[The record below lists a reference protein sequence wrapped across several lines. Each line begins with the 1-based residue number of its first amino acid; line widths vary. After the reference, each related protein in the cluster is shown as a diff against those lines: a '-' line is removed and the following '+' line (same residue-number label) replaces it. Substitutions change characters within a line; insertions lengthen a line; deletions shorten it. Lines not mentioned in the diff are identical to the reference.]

1 MGRKTGREFIA
12 SMLRSDQILATV
24 EMIQKENLDVRTV
37 TMGINLLDCRTGDV
51 GSTCERIEQKI
62 SDLAG
67 NFVSTCS
74 TVSKRLGIPVVN
86 KRISVTPIAFVG
98 AGFDRKGFVELALC
112 LDRAAT
118 AVGVDILGGFS
129 AQVEK
134 GMTATDR
141 EYIASIPEA
150 LARTEKV
157 CASINIATTQ
167 KGINMDA
174 LAIIGHTIKDL
185 AEMTRDQGGFGAAK
199 FVVFCNQPG
208 DNPFMA
214 GAIHGLE
221 EADAVLNVG
230 VSGPGVIARSLERL
244 IGHHQN
250 GERLR
255 LDEIAEEIKQ
265 TTFRV
270 TRCGELIGRQ
280 VSKALGIEFGV
291 VDLSLAPTPT
301 IGDSVGEIFKI
312 LGVDSVGAPGSTAI
326 LAMLNDAVK
335 KGGIFASK
343 TVGGL
348 SGAFIPV
355 MEDAVLAEAVGDG
368 SLCLEKLEAMT
379 CVCSVGLDMVA
390 IPGSVDADTISAIIA
405 DEMALG
411 MVNHKT
417 TAARL
422 IPVPGKE
429 AGDYVSFG
437 GLFGASPIMEVRN
450 AGKSSRFMAWGGRIP
465 APIHSFK
472 N

>member
-1 MGRKTGREFIA
+1 
-12 SMLRSDQILATV
+12 MLRSDQILATV

-37 TMGINLLDCRTGDV
+37 TMGISLLDCRG
-51 GSTCERIEQKI
+51 GNIEQTCKKI
-62 SDLAG
+62 HTRITDYAG
-67 NFVSTCS
+67 NFVATCDKI
-74 TVSKRLGIPVVN
+74 SKKYGIPVVN
-86 KRISVTPIAFVG
+86 KRIAVTPIAFVG
-98 AGFDRKGFVELALC
+98 AGFFQDDFVQIAKT
-112 LDRAAT
+112 LDQAAK

-134 GMTATDR
+134 GMTNTDL
-141 EYIASIPEA
+141 EFIASIPQA
-150 LARTEKV
+150 LAQTERV
-157 CASINIATTQ
+157 CSSINIGTTQ

-174 LAIIGHTIKDL
+174 LAMMGKTIKEL
-185 AEMTRDQGGFGAAK
+185 AEMTADQGGFGAAK

-214 GAIHGLE
+214 GAIHGIE

-230 VSGPGVIARSLERL
+230 VSGPGVIARALERL
-244 IGHHQN
+244 IQKHPEPGS
-250 GERLR
+250 LK

-270 TRCGELIGRQ
+270 TRCGELIGRA
-280 VSKALGIEFGV
+280 VSKSLGIEFGV

-312 LGVDSVGAPGSTAI
+312 LGVDAVGAPGSTAI

-379 CVCSVGLDMVA
+379 CVCSVGLDMIA

-411 MVNHKT
+411 MINSKT

-422 IPVPGKE
+422 IPVPGKDV
-429 AGDYVSFG
+429 GDSVSFG
-437 GLFGASPIMEVRN
+437 GLFGASPIMPIRN
-450 AGKSSRFMAWGGRIP
+450 IGKSSRFIAWGGRIP

>member
-1 MGRKTGREFIA
+1 
-12 SMLRSDQILATV
+12 MLRSDQILSTV

-37 TMGINLLDCRTGDV
+37 TMGINLLDCRSGNIEE
-51 GSTCERIEQKI
+51 TCTKIEAKI
-62 SDLAG
+62 VTFAG
-67 NFVSTCS
+67 NFVATCNEM
-74 TVSKRLGIPVVN
+74 SKKYGIPVVN
-86 KRISVTPIAFVG
+86 KRISVTPIAMVG
-98 AGFDRKGFVELALC
+98 AGLKKDDFIEIAKT

-118 AVGVDILGGFS
+118 RVGVDILGGYS

-134 GMTATDR
+134 GMTETDR
-141 EYIASIPEA
+141 EFIASIPEA
-150 LARTEKV
+150 LAQTEKICSSV
-157 CASINIATTQ
+157 NIATTN

-174 LAIIGHTIKDL
+174 LAIMGQTVKDL
-185 AEMTRDQGGFGAAK
+185 AEKTADSGGFGAAK

-214 GAIHGLE
+214 GAIHGVE
-221 EADAVLNVG
+221 EAEAVLNVG
-230 VSGPGVIARSLERL
+230 VSGPGVIARALERL
-244 IGHHQN
+244 IETHQP
-250 GERLR
+250 GTLQF
-255 LDEIAEEIKQ
+255 DELAEEIKQ

-270 TRCGELIGRQ
+270 TRCGELIGRA
-280 VSKALGIEFGV
+280 VSMSLGVEFGV

-312 LGVDSVGAPGSTAI
+312 LGVDAVGAPGSTAI

-355 MEDAVLAEAVGDG
+355 MEDAVLADAVGDG
-368 SLCLEKLEAMT
+368 SLTLEKLESMT
-379 CVCSVGLDMVA
+379 CVCSVGLDMIA
-390 IPGSVDADTISAIIA
+390 IPGSVDADTIAAIIA

-411 MVNHKT
+411 VINSKT

-429 AGDYVSFG
+429 VGDHVSFG
-437 GLFGASPIMEVRN
+437 GLFGASPIMPINNV
-450 AGKSSRFMAWGGRIP
+450 GKSSRFVAWGGRMP

>member
-1 MGRKTGREFIA
+1 
-12 SMLRSDQILATV
+12 MLRSDQILATV

-37 TMGINLLDCRTGDV
+37 TMGINLLDCRASSV
-51 GSTCERIEQKI
+51 AETCRKIEDRISEK
-62 SDLAG
+62 AG
-67 NFVSTCS
+67 KFVETCNL
-74 TVSKRLGIPVVN
+74 VSRKLGIPVVN
-86 KRISVTPIAFVG
+86 KRISITPISFVG
-98 AGFDRKGFVELALC
+98 AGYRRDDFVALATS
-112 LDRAAT
+112 LDKAAA

-134 GMTATDR
+134 GMTETDR
-141 EYIASIPEA
+141 EYILSLPEA
-150 LARTEKV
+150 LAVSNTV
-157 CASINIATTQ
+157 CASLNLASSQ

-174 LAIIGHTIKDL
+174 LAMLGPTIKEI
-185 AEMTRDQGGFGAAK
+185 AGRTADQGGFGAAK

-214 GAIHGLE
+214 GAIHGVE
-221 EADAVLNVG
+221 EADTVLNVG

-244 IGHHQN
+244 ISSRKGRN
-250 GERLR
+250 TDLK

-270 TRCGELIGRQ
+270 TRCGELVGRQ
-280 VSKALGIEFGV
+280 VSDILGVSFGV
-291 VDLSLAPTPT
+291 VDLSLAPTPKV
-301 IGDSVGEIFKI
+301 GDSVGEILHI
-312 LGVDSVGAPGSTAI
+312 LGVDAIGAPGSTAI

-355 MEDAVLAEAVGDG
+355 MEDAMLADAVGNDH
-368 SLCLEKLEAMT
+368 LCLEKLEAMT
-379 CVCSVGLDMVA
+379 CVCSVGIDMVA
-390 IPGSVDADTISAIIA
+390 IPGSVDGDTISAIIA

-411 MVNHKT
+411 MVNNKT
-417 TAARL
+417 TAVRI

-429 AGDYVSFG
+429 VGDSVSFG
-437 GLFGASPIMEVRN
+437 GLFGASPIMAVRN
-450 AGKSSRFMAWGGRIP
+450 AGKSSRFIGWGGRIP
-465 APIHSFK
+465 APVHSFK

>member
-1 MGRKTGREFIA
+1 
-12 SMLRSDQILATV
+12 MLRSDQILATV

-37 TMGINLLDCRTGDV
+37 TMGINLLDCRGGNVQTTCDNIEKKI
-51 GSTCERIEQKI
+51 GS
-62 SDLAG
+62 LAQ
-67 NFVSTCS
+67 NFVPTCDRIGR
-74 TVSKRLGIPVVN
+74 KLGIPVVN
-86 KRISVTPIAFVG
+86 KRISVTPIALVG
-98 AGFDRKGFVELALC
+98 AGFNRYEFIELAKC
-112 LDRAAT
+112 LDRSAT
-118 AVGVDILGGFS
+118 IAGVDILGGFS

-134 GMTATDR
+134 GLSESDR
-141 EYIASIPEA
+141 EYILSIPQA
-150 LARTEKV
+150 LAETRKV
-157 CASINIATTQ
+157 CASINIASSQ

-174 LAIIGHTIKDL
+174 LAMVGQTVKDL
-185 AEMTRDQGGFGAAK
+185 AEVTQDQGGFGAAK

-214 GAIHGLE
+214 GAIHGTG

-244 IGHHQN
+244 IDNKGAEN
-250 GERLR
+250 LL
-255 LDEIAEEIKQ
+255 LDDIAEEIKQ

-280 VSKALGIEFGV
+280 VSRELGIEFGV

-301 IGDSVGEIFKI
+301 IGDSVGEILHI
-312 LGVDSVGAPGSTAI
+312 LGVDAIGAPGSTAI
-326 LAMLNDAVK
+326 VAMLNDAVK

-355 MEDAVLAEAVGDG
+355 MEDAVLADAVGRDE
-368 SLCLEKLEAMT
+368 LCMEKLEAMT
-379 CVCSVGLDMVA
+379 SVCSVGLDMVA
-390 IPGSVDADTISAIIA
+390 IPGSVDAETISALIA
-405 DEMALG
+405 DEMAIG
-411 MVNHKT
+411 MVNNKT

-429 AGDYVSFG
+429 AGEHISFG
-437 GLFGASPIMEVRN
+437 GLFGASPIMPVRN
-450 AGKSSRFMAWGGRIP
+450 VGKSGRFVSWGGRMP
-465 APIHSFK
+465 APVHSFK

>member
-1 MGRKTGREFIA
+1 
-12 SMLRSDQILATV
+12 MLRSDQILATV

-37 TMGINLLDCRTGDV
+37 TMGINLLDCRGGDV
-51 GSTCERIEQKI
+51 AATCQKIEERIH
-62 SDLAG
+62 SYAG
-67 NFVSTCS
+67 NFVATCNE
-74 TVSKRLGIPVVN
+74 VSKALGIPVVN

-98 AGFDRKGFVELALC
+98 AGFDRYGFIEIAKC

-141 EYIASIPEA
+141 EFIASIPEA
-150 LARTEKV
+150 ISCTKKV

-174 LAIIGHTIKDL
+174 LAMIGRTVKDL
-185 AEMTRDQGGFGAAK
+185 AELTADQNGFGAAK

-230 VSGPGVIARSLERL
+230 VSGPGVIARALERL
-244 IGHHQN
+244 IAKDTDHK
-250 GERLR
+250 LT
-255 LDEIAEEIKQ
+255 LDKIAEEIKQ

-270 TRCGELIGRQ
+270 TRCGELVGRQ
-280 VSKALGIEFGV
+280 VSKKLGIEFGV
-291 VDLSLAPTPT
+291 VDLSLAPTPAV
-301 IGDSVGEIFKI
+301 GDSVGEIFKI

-326 LAMLNDAVK
+326 LALLNDAVK

-379 CVCSVGLDMVA
+379 CVCSVGLDMVP
-390 IPGSVDADTISAIIA
+390 IPGSVDAETIAAIIA

-411 MVNHKT
+411 MINGKT

-422 IPVPGKE
+422 IPIPGKE
-429 AGDYVSFG
+429 AGEYVSFG
-437 GLFGASPIMEVRN
+437 GLFGASPIMKVN
-450 AGKSSRFMAWGGRIP
+450 NVGKSGRFIRWGGRIP

>member
-1 MGRKTGREFIA
+1 
-12 SMLRSDQILATV
+12 MLRSDQILATV

-37 TMGINLLDCRTGDV
+37 TMGINLLDCRG
-51 GSTCERIEQKI
+51 GSVEETCEKIERKI
-62 SDLAG
+62 DAYAG
-67 NFVSTCS
+67 NFVATCNDIS
-74 TVSKRLGIPVVN
+74 RSLGIPVVN

-98 AGFDRKGFVELALC
+98 AGFDQHGFVELAKS
-112 LDRAAT
+112 LDRAAS

-134 GMTATDR
+134 GMSTTDL
-141 EYIASIPEA
+141 EYIKSLPEA
-150 LARTEKV
+150 LAQTDKV
-157 CASINIATTQ
+157 CASINIGTTQ

-174 LAIIGHTIKDL
+174 LAMMGHTIKAI
-185 AEMTRDQGGFGAAK
+185 AEKTRDQGGFGAAK

-221 EADAVLNVG
+221 EAEAVLNVG
-230 VSGPGVIARSLERL
+230 VSGPGVIARALERL
-244 IGHHQN
+244 IQGRKGN
-250 GERLR
+250 GRLR
-255 LDEIAEEIKQ
+255 LDEIADEIKQ

-270 TRCGELIGRQ
+270 TRCGELIGRK
-280 VSKALGIEFGV
+280 VSRALGIEFGV

-312 LGVDSVGAPGSTAI
+312 LGVDAVGAPGSTAI

-335 KGGIFASK
+335 KGGIFAAK
-343 TVGGL
+343 NVGGL

-355 MEDAVLAEAVGDG
+355 MEDAVLAAAVGDG

-429 AGDYVSFG
+429 AGEHVSFG
-437 GLFGASPIMEVRN
+437 GLFGASPIMEIRN
-450 AGKSSRFMAWGGRIP
+450 VGKSGRFIAWGGRLP

>member
-1 MGRKTGREFIA
+1 
-12 SMLRSDQILATV
+12 MLRSDQILATV

-37 TMGINLLDCRTGDV
+37 TMGISLLDCRGGNV
-51 GSTCERIEQKI
+51 AETCEKIEKKI
-62 SDLAG
+62 FDYAG
-67 NFVSTCS
+67 NFVATCNDIS
-74 TVSKRLGIPVVN
+74 RNLGIPVVN

-98 AGFDRKGFVELALC
+98 AGFDQHGFVELAKC

-134 GMTATDR
+134 GMTATDL
-141 EYIASIPEA
+141 EYIKSLPEA
-150 LARTEKV
+150 LAQTEKI
-157 CASINIATTQ
+157 CASINIGTSQ

-174 LAIIGHTIKDL
+174 LAMMGHTIKAI
-185 AEMTRDQGGFGAAK
+185 AEKTRDQNGFGAAK

-221 EADAVLNVG
+221 EAEAVLNVG
-230 VSGPGVIARSLERL
+230 VSGPGVIARALERL
-244 IGHHQN
+244 IEDRN
-250 GERLR
+250 GSGKLR
-255 LDEIAEEIKQ
+255 LDDIADEIKQ

-270 TRCGELIGRQ
+270 TRCGELIGRK

-301 IGDSVGEIFKI
+301 VGDSVGEIFKI
-312 LGVDSVGAPGSTAI
+312 LGVDAVGAPGSTAI

-335 KGGIFASK
+335 KGGIFASR

-355 MEDAVLAEAVGDG
+355 MEDSVLADAVGEG
-368 SLCLEKLEAMT
+368 ALCLEKLEAMT

-429 AGDYVSFG
+429 AGEHVSFG

-450 AGKSSRFMAWGGRIP
+450 VGKSGRFIAWGGRLP

>member
-1 MGRKTGREFIA
+1 VEEKIGTVAAHFVA
-12 SMLRSDQILATV
+12 TCDQ
-24 EMIQKENLDVRTV
+24 
-37 TMGINLLDCRTGDV
+37 
-51 GSTCERIEQKI
+51 
-62 SDLAG
+62 
-67 NFVSTCS
+67 
-74 TVSKRLGIPVVN
+74 VSKKYGIPVVN
-86 KRISVTPIAFVG
+86 KRISITPIAFVG
-98 AGFDRKGFVELALC
+98 AGFDRHGFVELALA

-150 LARTEKV
+150 LARTEKI
-157 CASINIATTQ
+157 CASINIASSQ

-174 LAIIGHTIKDL
+174 LALIGQTVKAL
-185 AEMTRDQGGFGAAK
+185 AEITKEQGGFGAAK

-221 EADAVLNVG
+221 EADLVLNVG
-230 VSGPGVIARSLERL
+230 VSGPGVIARALERL
-244 IGHHQN
+244 IHTKGRDN
-250 GERLR
+250 LG
-255 LDEIAEEIKQ
+255 LDDIAEEIKQ

-280 VSKALGIEFGV
+280 VSKEMGIEFGV

-301 IGDSVGEIFKI
+301 VGDSVGEILEI
-312 LGVDSVGAPGSTAI
+312 LGVDVVGAPGSTAI

-343 TVGGL
+343 AVGGL

-355 MEDAVLAEAVGDG
+355 MEDAVLAEAVGSG
-368 SLCLEKLEAMT
+368 ALCLEKLEAMT
-379 CVCSVGLDMVA
+379 CVCSVGLDMIPV
-390 IPGSVDADTISAIIA
+390 PGSVDADTISAIIA

-411 MVNHKT
+411 MINNKT
-417 TAARL
+417 TAVRL

-429 AGDYVSFG
+429 AGELVSFG
-437 GLFGASPIMEVRN
+437 GLFGASPIMPVRN
-450 AGKSSRFMAWGGRIP
+450 VGKSRRFIAWGGRIP
-465 APIHSFK
+465 APLHSFK

>member
-1 MGRKTGREFIA
+1 
-12 SMLRSDQILATV
+12 MLRSDQILSTV

-37 TMGINLLDCRTGDV
+37 TMGINLLDCRG
-51 GSTCERIEQKI
+51 GNIEETCNKIEERII
-62 SDLAG
+62 NRAG
-67 NFVSTCS
+67 TFVATCNA
-74 TVSKRLGIPVVN
+74 VSKKFGIPVVN
-86 KRISVTPIAFVG
+86 KRISVTPIALVG
-98 AGFDRKGFVELALC
+98 AGFHRDDFVLLAKT

-118 AVGVDILGGFS
+118 AVGIDILGGFS

-134 GMTATDR
+134 GMTKTDR

-150 LARTEKV
+150 LAQTDKI

-174 LAIIGHTIKDL
+174 LAMMGPTIKNL
-185 AEMTRDQGGFGAAK
+185 AEATADQGGFGAAK

-214 GAIHGLE
+214 GAIHGVE
-221 EADAVLNVG
+221 EADTVLNIG
-230 VSGPGVIARSLERL
+230 VSGPGVIARALERL
-244 IGHHQN
+244 IGKHPEPGSLHF
-250 GERLR
+250 
-255 LDEIAEEIKQ
+255 DELAEEIKQ

-270 TRCGELIGRQ
+270 TRCGELIGRA
-280 VSKALGIEFGV
+280 VSKSLGIDFGV

-301 IGDSVGEIFKI
+301 VGDSVGEIFKI
-312 LGVDSVGAPGSTAI
+312 LGVDAVGAPGTTAI

-355 MEDAVLAEAVGDG
+355 MEDAVLAEAVGQG
-368 SLCLEKLEAMT
+368 SLCMEKLESMT
-379 CVCSVGLDMVA
+379 CVCSVGLDMIA

-411 MVNHKT
+411 VINSKT

-429 AGDYVSFG
+429 VGDHVNFG
-437 GLFGASPIMEVRN
+437 GLFGASPIMPLKNV
-450 AGKSSRFMAWGGRIP
+450 GMSSRFIAWGGRMP

>member
-1 MGRKTGREFIA
+1 
-12 SMLRSDQILATV
+12 MLRSDQILATV

-37 TMGINLLDCRTGDV
+37 TMGINLLDCRSDDIET
-51 GSTCERIEQKI
+51 TCNRIEKKI
-62 SDLAG
+62 TTLAG
-67 NFVSTCS
+67 NFVPTCDLIS
-74 TVSKRLGIPVVN
+74 RKLGIPIVN
-86 KRISVTPIAFVG
+86 KRISITPIAFVG
-98 AGFDRKGFVELALC
+98 SGFESKDFVELAKT
-112 LDRAAT
+112 LDHAAGE
-118 AVGVDILGGFS
+118 VGIDILGGYS

-150 LARTEKV
+150 LSVTDKV
-157 CASINIATTQ
+157 CASINIGTSQ
-167 KGINMDA
+167 KGINMEA
-174 LAIIGHTIKDL
+174 VAMMGRTVKEV
-185 AEMTRDQGGFGAAK
+185 AERTRDKDGFGAAK

-214 GAIHGLE
+214 GAIHGVE

-230 VSGPGVIARSLERL
+230 VSGPGVIARALERL
-244 IGHHQN
+244 IKAD
-250 GERLR
+250 EAKSLR
-255 LDEIAEEIKQ
+255 LDDIAEEIKQ

-270 TRCGELIGRQ
+270 TRCGELVGRQ
-280 VSKALGIEFGV
+280 VSKALGISFGV

-301 IGDSVGEIFKI
+301 IGDSVGEILHI
-312 LGVDSVGAPGSTAI
+312 LGVDAIGAPGSTAI

-335 KGGIFASK
+335 KGGLFASK
-343 TVGGL
+343 NVGGL

-355 MEDAVLAEAVGDG
+355 MEDAVLAEAVGRG
-368 SLCLEKLEAMT
+368 ELCLEKLEAMT

-411 MVNHKT
+411 MINNKT
-417 TAARL
+417 TAARI

-429 AGDYVSFG
+429 AGEHVNFG
-437 GLFGASPIMEVRN
+437 GLFGASPIMPIRN
-450 AGKSSRFMAWGGRIP
+450 VGKSSRFISWGGRMP

>member
-1 MGRKTGREFIA
+1 
-12 SMLRSDQILATV
+12 MLRSDQILATV

-37 TMGINLLDCRTGDV
+37 TMGINLLDCREKSV
-51 GSTCERIEQKI
+51 AATCRRIEDRILEKG
-62 SDLAG
+62 G
-67 NFVSTCS
+67 NFVETCNF
-74 TVSKRLGIPVVN
+74 VSRKLGIPVVN
-86 KRISVTPIAFVG
+86 KRISITPIAFVG
-98 AGFDRKGFVELALC
+98 AGFNQDGFVELAC
-112 LDRAAT
+112 ALDRAA
-118 AVGVDILGGFS
+118 ARVGVDILGGFS

-134 GMTATDR
+134 GMTDTDR
-141 EYIASIPEA
+141 QYIMSLPMA
-150 LARTEKV
+150 LSVTDKI
-157 CASINIATTQ
+157 CASINVASSQ

-174 LAIIGHTIKDL
+174 LTMLGQSVKDI
-185 AEMTRDQGGFGAAK
+185 AEATREQNGFGAAK

-214 GAIHGLE
+214 GAIHGVE
-221 EADAVLNVG
+221 EADTVLNIG

-244 IGHHQN
+244 ISSRN
-250 GERLR
+250 DSLR

-270 TRCGELIGRQ
+270 TRCGELVGRQ
-280 VSKALGIEFGV
+280 VSEILGIDFGV

-301 IGDSVGEIFKI
+301 IGDSVGEILHI
-312 LGVDSVGAPGSTAI
+312 LGVDAIGAPGSTAI

-355 MEDAVLAEAVGDG
+355 MEDALLAEAVGSG
-368 SLCLEKLEAMT
+368 ALCLEKLEAMT
-379 CVCSVGLDMVA
+379 CVCSVGLDMIP
-390 IPGSVDADTISAIIA
+390 IPGSVDAETISAIIA

-411 MVNHKT
+411 MINNKT
-417 TAARL
+417 TAARI

-429 AGDYVSFG
+429 VGDSVSFG

-450 AGKSSRFMAWGGRIP
+450 VGKSSRFIGWGGRIP
-465 APIHSFK
+465 APVHSFK

>member
-1 MGRKTGREFIA
+1 
-12 SMLRSDQILATV
+12 MLRSDQILATV

-37 TMGINLLDCRTGDV
+37 TMGIHLLDCRRNTI
-51 GSTCERIEQKI
+51 SETCRKIEDKI
-62 SDLAG
+62 VTYAG
-67 NFVSTCS
+67 NFVPTCNEI
-74 TVSKRLGIPVVN
+74 SKKYGIPVVN
-86 KRISVTPIAFVG
+86 KRIAVTPVAFVG
-98 AGFDRKGFVELALC
+98 AGFEKDDFIEIAKT

-118 AVGVDILGGFS
+118 TVGVDILGGFS

-134 GMTATDR
+134 GMTSTDR
-141 EYIASIPEA
+141 EFIASIPEA
-150 LARTEKV
+150 LAQTEKI
-157 CASINIATTQ
+157 CSSINIATTN

-174 LAIIGHTIKDL
+174 LAMMGHTVKDL
-185 AEMTRDQGGFGAAK
+185 AEKTADQGGFGAAK

-221 EADAVLNVG
+221 EADAVLNIG

-244 IGHHQN
+244 ITNHPSPDNLQF
-250 GERLR
+250 
-255 LDEIAEEIKQ
+255 DELAEEIKQ

-270 TRCGELIGRQ
+270 TRCGELIGRA
-280 VSKALGIEFGV
+280 VSMSLGIEFGV

-312 LGVDSVGAPGSTAI
+312 LGVDAIGAPGSTAI

-355 MEDAVLAEAVGDG
+355 MEDAMLAEAVGDG

-379 CVCSVGLDMVA
+379 CVCSVGLDMIA

-411 MVNHKT
+411 VINAKT
-417 TAARL
+417 TAVRL

-429 AGDYVSFG
+429 EGDEVSFG
-437 GLFGASPIMEVRN
+437 GLFGASPIMPIRN
-450 AGKSSRFMAWGGRIP
+450 VGKSSRFIAWGGRMP